1 MTTLGSSHIAEDR
14 LERGLRW
21 IALCVVA
28 AWIVLVGR
36 LFYLQGVQGDRY
48 RLSAERN
55 SVRTHRIDPPRG
67 MILDRAGRL
76 LVDSRPAFDVLVVP
90 RETESLERTVRRV
103 SRLVGAPP
111 EPAIER
117 VSAVRGR
124 ARFRPQPIGTDLSR
138 DALARVE
145 SRLWALPGVLTRVR
159 PVRAYLQ
166 GDLAAHVL
174 GSLGEISARQLAAR
188 RYAGYRAGDSIGRSG
203 VEALL
208 DRELRGRPG
217 GRHLLVDAH
226 GRELQQLGA
235 VEPQPGL
242 NLRLTLDLELQRA
255 AESALDATGHAGAVV
270 ALDVH
275 SGEVLVLASRPAF
288 DPNRFASGIAADTW
302 QALLDDPRRPLQNR
316 ALQGLYPPGSTFKV
330 VTAIAG
336 LEEGVITP
344 ETQLDCEGSL
354 RVGRRRYRCWKRSGH
369 GTIDLHRALVESCD
383 VFFYRVGLEVGVD
396 RIAYYARA
404 LGLGRPTGIELPN
417 EKAGLVP
424 TSAWKERRFGEPWM
438 RGETLSIAIGQ
449 GFDLWTPLQM
459 ASLYATIANG
469 GDLWQPWLIE
479 RVETPQGQTVRSGAP
494 HSLGPLPVSSETLA
508 LIREAL
514 RGAVQEKHGT
524 AGRLRNL
531 PGGIEAA
538 GKTGTAQVVAI
549 SRSEESDGEPVPEA
563 ERDHAWFVG
572 YAPAAAPE
580 VVVAV
585 LVEHGGH
592 GGSAAV
598 PVARAVLETWIAGRP
613 QIQPGPEPPVTP
625 ELQAGAE
632 IQSAR
637 D

>member
-1 MTTLGSSHIAEDR
+1 MRTLGSSEIAEDR

-21 IALCVVA
+21 ITLCVLTI
-28 AWIVLVGR
+28 WIVLLAR

-55 SVRTHRIDPPRG
+55 SVRTHRIEPPRG
-67 MILDRAGRL
+67 MILDRSGRL

-103 SRLVGAPP
+103 SRLIGVHP
-111 EPAIER
+111 ERAIER
-117 VSAVRGR
+117 VSRVQGR
-124 ARFRPQPIGTDLSR
+124 SRFRPQPIGTDLSR
-138 DALARVE
+138 EALARVE
-145 SRLWALPGVLTRVR
+145 SRLWALPGVITRVR
-159 PVRAYLQ
+159 PVRAYLH

-174 GSLGEISARQLAAR
+174 GSLGEISSRQLAGR
-188 RYAGYRAGDSIGRSG
+188 HFAGYRAGDVIGRSG
-203 VEALL
+203 MEALL

-242 NLRLTLDLELQRA
+242 NLVLTLDLDLQRA
-255 AESALDATGHAGAVV
+255 AETALDATGHAGAVV

-275 SGEVLVLASRPAF
+275 TGEVLVLASRPAF
-288 DPNRFASGIAADTW
+288 DPNRFANGIAADSW
-302 QALLDDPRRPLQNR
+302 QALLDEPRRPLQNR
-316 ALQGLYPPGSTFKV
+316 ALQGQYPPGSTFKV

-336 LEEGVITP
+336 LEEGALTSDTKL
-344 ETQLDCEGSL
+344 ECEGSL
-354 RVGRRRYRCWKRSGH
+354 RLGRRRYRCWKRSGH
-369 GTIDLHRALVESCD
+369 GSLGLHRALVESCD

-417 EKAGLVP
+417 EKGGLVP
-424 TSAWKERRFGEPWM
+424 TSAWKERRFREPWM

-459 ASLYATIANG
+459 ASVYATIANG
-469 GDLWQPWLIE
+469 GDLWQPWLI
-479 RVETPQGQTVRSGAP
+479 RRLETPQGQVVRSGAA
-494 HSLGPLPVSSETLA
+494 HSLGQLPVSSDALT
-508 LIREAL
+508 LIREGL

-549 SRSEESDGEPVPEA
+549 SRSDTREKEEIPEA

-572 YAPAAAPE
+572 YAPAEAPQI
-580 VVVAV
+580 VVAV

-592 GGSAAV
+592 GGSVAV
-598 PVARAVLETWIAGRP
+598 PVARAVLEARFGSQTGT
-613 QIQPGPEPPVTP
+613 QPRLSPV
-625 ELQAGAE
+625 EGSQHV
-632 IQSAR
+632 R
-637 D
+637 N